1 MPRWDDVFS
10 RTLAPKL
17 GMLTFRS
24 CFGWQCDRAEAASTF
39 VVRFAIVNSP
49 SFVPATEERA
59 GDAACNLSPPI
70 ATEGRKSRSYGDR
83 KVTGKDTYAA
93 ETLTW
98 RLATLEM
105 EMQHGSTGGAS
116 VPRGCIQECRLG
128 QS

>member
-1 MPRWDDVFS
+1 
-10 RTLAPKL
+10 
-17 GMLTFRS
+17 MLTFRS
-24 CFGWQCDRAEAASTF
+24 YLGRQFDRGKGAASQHQHSWYDLQSSTL
-39 VVRFAIVNSP
+39 
-49 SFVPATEERA
+49 
-59 GDAACNLSPPI
+59 CLSCRPHKNEQVMQRSLSAPI
-70 ATEGRKSRSYGDR
+70 ATAERKSRSYGDR